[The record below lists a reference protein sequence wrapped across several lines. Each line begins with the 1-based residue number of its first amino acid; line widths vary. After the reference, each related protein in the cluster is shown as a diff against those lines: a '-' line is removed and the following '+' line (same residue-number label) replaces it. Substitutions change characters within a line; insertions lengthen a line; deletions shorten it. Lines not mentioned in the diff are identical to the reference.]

1 MKINNQTS
9 YGLFKNRKTES
20 GISAPGRTSSPDAGR
35 TDRDSI
41 ARGQTTMPDRQM
53 LLLKSSV
60 QDYVAAPA
68 DRARLEGIR
77 ENIQNGTYHIPTD
90 RLVGAILEDGNGM
103 ID

>member
-1 MKINNQTS
+1 MKINIQTNV
-9 YGLFKNRKTES
+9 GFFKNRKTES
-20 GISAPGRTSSPDAGR
+20 GVSASGQTAAPGTGR

-41 ARGQTTMPDRQM
+41 TRGQTTMPDRQM

-68 DRARLEGIR
+68 DRARLASIR
-77 ENIQNGTYHIPTD
+77 DSIQSGTYYIPTD

-103 ID
+103 VD